1 MRARVTS
8 IVLLRRLL
16 HRFGFDLVRSLGA
29 DDLLKRRLQ
38 LMVSRNIEVVFDV
51 GAHSGQYAQT
61 MRALGY
67 RGHIISFEPLPAP
80 FSLLKKAAARDPSWE
95 PVNAALGDVD
105 GEITMHVS
113 GNSQSSSVLEML
125 PTHESAAPE
134 SAYVGTCQVRMTT
147 LANAIGTYS
156 APGQPLFLKVDA
168 QGYEEQVL
176 DGAGD
181 ALQQVEGVQ
190 LELSLVPLYKGQ
202 ALLDEMIT
210 NMRERGF
217 VLTSL
222 EPGFHDPRTG
232 QLLQTDGVFFRARAS
247 EGLGPMTHHRRV

>member
-1 MRARVTS
+1 MRPRATS
-8 IVLLRRLL
+8 IVVLRRLL
-16 HRFGFDLVRSLGA
+16 HRLGFDLVRSLGA

-38 LMVSRNIEVVFDV
+38 LMVTRHIEVVFDV

-61 MRALGY
+61 LRALGF
-67 RGHIISFEPLPAP
+67 RGHVISFEPLPAP
-80 FSLLKKAAARDPSWE
+80 FSLLQQAAARDPLWE
-95 PVNAALGDVD
+95 PVNAALGDRD
-105 GEITMHVS
+105 GEVTMHVS

-147 LANAIGTYS
+147 LANAIGTYG
-156 APGQPLFLKVDA
+156 APGQPLFVKVDA

-176 DGAGD
+176 DSAGD
-181 ALQQVEGVQ
+181 ALQKVEGVQ

-202 ALLDEMIT
+202 ALLEDMIMK
-210 NMRERGF
+210 MRERGF

-232 QLLQTDGVFFRARAS
+232 QLLQTDGIFFRAPAS
-247 EGLGPMTHHRRV
+247 GGLAQ